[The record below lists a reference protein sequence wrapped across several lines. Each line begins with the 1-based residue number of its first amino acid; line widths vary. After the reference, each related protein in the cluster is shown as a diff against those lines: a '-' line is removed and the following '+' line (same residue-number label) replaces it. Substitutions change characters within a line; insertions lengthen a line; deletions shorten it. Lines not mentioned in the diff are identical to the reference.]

1 MHPELLLPFQ
11 QHPAVRLLGAGQL
24 LEEGER
30 DHRGEPGEGRGEAP
44 GGHREAPGGHRE
56 ARDQRVPG

>member
-44 GGHREAPGGHRE
+44 GGHREA
-56 ARDQRVPG
+56 RDQRVPG